1 MILQIFLMGSP
12 WTTQTASRTE
22 LSSGGNLVNC
32 DHGYAVTLTIS
43 YYVVKHRPRSAVVYS
58 SDGESVVTVYRAF
71 AATNHNTTLRS
82 CGLRDARFFVSNA
95 LLQNIDSDV
104 S

>member
-1 MILQIFLMGSP
+1 M
-12 WTTQTASRTE
+12 
-22 LSSGGNLVNC
+22 VNC

-95 LLQNIDSDV
+95 LLRDIDSDV
-104 S
+104 SRVKGTLYFF